1 MTESTTRSIPL
12 AQAQPSRLAFLDGLR
27 AVAATYVLLHH
38 TFLTVYPQA
47 PAGGLMGATTNWL
60 EYGDYG
66 VTLFIVV
73 SGYSLMLSPIGNGLR
88 LRGGVMT
95 FFRRRFMRIVPA
107 YWAAL
112 LISTILGLTVLSVWT
127 GTHWDVSIPVTWQ
140 GFVLHVLL
148 LQDFYGAAEINHVFW
163 SVAIEWHIYFLFP
176 LLLLLW
182 RKQRMWWTTAVI
194 VVVSTAV
201 ALGLAAQLPAYPAD
215 PAFVLWFNY
224 LGCFTLG
231 AAAAR
236 VAQHGGFVMMAGG
249 TLRKPNWV
257 LLAGVSAVITALFHN
272 FVYAQALDTTLFGIT
287 ATLLLVALS
296 TGQVRWLRGML
307 QCRPLVW
314 VGIASYSLYLLHA
327 PIIQLVWQYVL
338 SPLGFD
344 IEEGPTF
351 FVLAPISLVLSL
363 AAARASFLLVERPFL
378 PKSTRKAEAE
388 EIAHPR

>member
-1 MTESTTRSIPL
+1 MTESKTRSIPV
-12 AQAQPSRLAFLDGLR
+12 AKAQPSRLAFLDGLR

-47 PAGGLMGATTNWL
+47 PAGGMMGSSTHWL

-73 SGYSLMLSPIGNGLR
+73 SGYSLMLSPLGNGLR
-88 LRGGVMT
+88 LRGGVTT
-95 FFRRRFMRIVPA
+95 FFRRRLMRIVPA

-112 LISTILGLTVLSVWT
+112 VVSTILSLTVLSAWT
-127 GTHWDVSIPVTWQ
+127 GTHWDVSIPVTWDA
-140 GFVLHVLL
+140 VVVHALL
-148 LQDFYGAAEINHVFW
+148 LQDFSGAAGINHVFW

-182 RKQRMWWTTAVI
+182 RKRGMWWTTAVI

-201 ALGLAAQLPAYPAD
+201 ALLVATMLPPWSGD
-215 PAFVLWFNY
+215 PAFLLWFNY

-236 VAQHGGFVMMAGG
+236 ISRNDGVVMIRG
-249 TLRKPNWV
+249 TLRRPNW
-257 LLAGVSAVITALFHN
+257 LLLTGAGIAVTALGHHFA
-272 FVYAQALDTTLFGIT
+272 YSRALDTTLFGIT

-296 TGQVRWLRGML
+296 TGQISWLRWML
-307 QCRPLVW
+307 QRRPLVW

-327 PIIQLVWQYVL
+327 PIIQLVWQYL
-338 SPLGFD
+338 LLPLGLD
-344 IEEGPTF
+344 IGEGATF
-351 FVLAPISLVLSL
+351 FVLSPIALVLSL
-363 AAARASFLLVERPFL
+363 AAARVSFLLVERPFL
-378 PKSTRKAEAE
+378 PKSTRRAEAQE
-388 EIAHPR
+388 VARPQ

>member
-1 MTESTTRSIPL
+1 MTESRTRSIPL

-47 PAGGLMGATTNWL
+47 PAGGAMGSATNWL

-73 SGYSLMLSPIGNGLR
+73 SGYSLMLSPLGNGLR
-88 LRGGVMT
+88 LRGGVST
-95 FFRRRFMRIVPA
+95 FFRRRFLRIVPA

-112 LISTILGLTVLSVWT
+112 LISTILTLTVISVWT
-127 GTHWDVSIPVTWQ
+127 GTHWDVSLPVTWDS
-140 GFVLHVLL
+140 VVVHALL
-148 LQDFYGAAEINHVFW
+148 LQDFFGAAGINHVFW

-182 RKQRMWWTTAVI
+182 RKRAMGWTTAVI
-194 VVVSTAV
+194 VAVSTTV
-201 ALGLAAQLPAYPAD
+201 ALIVAALLPPWSGD
-215 PAFVLWFNY
+215 PAFFLWFNY

-236 VAQHGGFVMMAGG
+236 ISRNDGVVTIRG
-249 TLRKPNWV
+249 TLRRPNWLLLTV
-257 LLAGVSAVITALFHN
+257 LGILATALAHHFL
-272 FVYAQALDTTLFGIT
+272 YAQALDTTLFGIT

-296 TGQVRWLRGML
+296 TGQISWLRWML
-307 QCRPLVW
+307 QRRALIW

-327 PIIQLVWQYVL
+327 PIIQLVWQYL
-338 SPLGFD
+338 LFPLGLD
-344 IEEGPTF
+344 IGEGATF
-351 FVLAPISLVLSL
+351 LVLAPISLALSL
-363 AAARASFLLVERPFL
+363 AAARASYVLVERPFL
-378 PKSTRKAEAE
+378 PKSTRRAEAE
-388 EIAHPR
+388 EIAQPQ